1 MSMRINQLLLTVT
14 LLTASCQNEDSTKPV
29 QQVNI
34 DTIKENNP
42 IVSVSKPTVPLE
54 IYSFPEFWRKFRIAV
69 LNSDSIQL
77 ITMTTFPF
85 KTHGPLD
92 DDPMVEYKK
101 EKFAT
106 VFQAFLKQNSGLN
119 LEGGT
124 ELEEI
129 KKATKPKEKD
139 VDGNYAR
146 VGDLVFNKNN
156 EGWKLTLAYLNNETI
171 DLLRK

>member
-1 MSMRINQLLLTVT
+1 MRIYQLLLIVT
-14 LLTASCQNEDSTKPV
+14 LFTASCKNEESTKAV
-29 QQVNI
+29 QQINT
-34 DTIKENNP
+34 DTIKENKT
-42 IVSVSKPTVPLE
+42 IVSVAKPTVPPE
-54 IYSFPEFWRKFRIAV
+54 IDSFPEFWRKFRIAV

-77 ITMTTFPF
+77 NAMTTFSF
-85 KTHGPLD
+85 RTHGPLD

-106 VFQAFLKQNSGLN
+106 VFQAFLKQTSGLN